1 MYADDIL
8 LLSPSVT
15 LLQKLIHV
23 VEDELSFLDMLI
35 NAKKS
40 MCLRI
45 GSRFNAKCANLHL
58 KCGNVIPW
66 VTCCR
71 YLGIHVVSARTF
83 KCDFDEA
90 KRSLYRSFNAIY
102 GKIGRC
108 ASEEVICYLLK
119 TKCLPALM
127 YGLDASPVNAA
138 DKKSFDFAIFRICA
152 KIFGSISSQVID
164 ACREAFGLF
173 HMTKTINKCKINFLR
188 RFIGSNNSLCQ
199 LFSINAES
207 EVNKLSDMLV

>member
-23 VEDELSFLDMLI
+23 VEDELSLLDMLI

-40 MCLRI
+40 MCLRV
-45 GSRFNAKCANLHL
+45 GPRFNANCANIYL
-58 KCGNVIPW
+58 KCGNIIPW
-66 VTCCR
+66 VTRCR
-71 YLGIHVVSARTF
+71 YLGVHVVSARTF
-83 KCDFDEA
+83 KCDFDDS

-108 ASEEVICYLLK
+108 ASEEVICYLVK

-152 KIFGSISSQVID
+152 KIFGSISSEVIN
-164 ACREAFGLF
+164 ACREAFGLSL
-173 HMTKTINKCKINFLR
+173 MTEAVNKCKINFLHR
-188 RFIGSNNSLCQ
+188 YIGSNNALCQ
-199 LFSINAES
+199 LFRSNAES
-207 EVNKLSDMLV
+207 EMNKLSGMIV